1 MTIFNERLKQLRK
14 ERNLTQ
20 YDLVELLGFSRG
32 QIGNYEQGTREPNL
46 NTLLKISDFFNVSVD
61 YLLGKTDRINN
72 KKDVKR
78 VDKEILDLLQGIS
91 KNIEELKKG
100 QEELKEEVKELK
112 TTQEKT
118 NERLNKIE
126 LRLDGFSEGIGKLVS
141 DEIGESI
148 STIKTDVKFIKRK
161 VQDTEEDVFVIQDH
175 LKLIK

>member
-20 YDLVELLGFSRG
+20 YDLAELLGFSRG
-32 QIGNYEQGTREPNL
+32 QIGNYEQGTREPDQ

-91 KNIEELKKG
+91 KNIEELK
-100 QEELKEEVKELK
+100 EEVKELK

-118 NERLNKIE
+118 NERLDKIE
-126 LRLDGFSEGIGKLVS
+126 FRLDGFSEGIGKLVS

>member
-1 MTIFNERLKQLRK
+1 MTIFNERLKQLRSEK
-14 ERNLTQ
+14 G
-20 YDLVELLGFSRG
+20 LVQKDMAKFLNITTSAYGY
-32 QIGNYEQGTREPNL
+32 YEQGKRNPDPK
-46 NTLLKISDFFNVSVD
+46 TLMKLSNFFNVSVN

-118 NERLNKIE
+118 NERLDKIE